1 MREEVLFFFGENESV
16 QTIFLTKDDSVV
28 SAFEIPKGVTA
39 LVGGG
44 GKTTLMLRLARE
56 LSLLGAR
63 VIVTTTT
70 HIFPPEGCATS
81 NPATLEEAKSAL
93 TKESLVCFGQ
103 PANDE
108 KLSAPEISFSEME
121 SLADYV
127 LVEADGAKHL
137 PLKAPAE
144 HEPVI
149 PKETRLVIAVAGLD
163 GAGKAMHET
172 VFRPARYAALCGK
185 LEEDLVT
192 PREIALV
199 LAHSEG
205 QRKGVPPGARF
216 AVLLNKA
223 DDEARSKTALEIAAA
238 LGQYS
243 IERVVIA
250 SLNG

>member
-1 MREEVLFFFGENESV
+1 MPEEVLFFFGENESV
-16 QTIFLTKDDSVV
+16 QTIFLTKSDTVV

-44 GKTTLMLRLARE
+44 GKTTLMLRLACE

-70 HIFPPEGCATS
+70 HIFPPEGIETS

-93 TKESLVCFGQ
+93 ARERLVCFGQ
-103 PANDE
+103 PAEDG
-108 KLSAPEISFSEME
+108 KLSAPEISISEME

-127 LVEADGAKHL
+127 LVEADGAKRL

-163 GAGKAMHET
+163 GAGKAIHET
-172 VFRPARYAALCGK
+172 VFRSARYAALCGK
-185 LEEDLVT
+185 AETDLVT
-192 PREIALV
+192 PRDIALV
-199 LAHSEG
+199 LTHEEG

-223 DDEARSKTALEIAAA
+223 DDVTKQVIAQRIAIE
-238 LGQYS
+238 LNQS
-243 IERVVIA
+243 RIERVVVA
-250 SLNG
+250 ALNE